1 MVLQYVVPLSEA
13 EHKSGSPTLAHRT
26 MLWTRNPCASTCIT
40 IQGVKQCCALRLVF
54 RKTFIIEKCQEFTFL
69 PSLLVEGCNSYLTVS
84 GPQGSVAL
92 SVIYRVTVG
101 PRHAPDGP
109 HLVAVATGHRTLE
122 GNKKH
127 TPMRTD
133 SQTRRVRWTA

>member
-1 MVLQYVVPLSEA
+1 MGAVV
-13 EHKSGSPTLAHRT
+13 K
-26 MLWTRNPCASTCIT
+26 
-40 IQGVKQCCALRLVF
+40 
-54 RKTFIIEKCQEFTFL
+54 
-69 PSLLVEGCNSYLTVS
+69 GCKSYLTVS

-101 PRHAPDGP
+101 PRHAPDGS
-109 HLVAVATGHRTLE
+109 HLVAVATGHRTLR

-133 SQTRRVRWTA
+133 SQTQRVQWTAGNLQLYLSVSELTS